1 MIRQLKAILLKITII
16 TMAVSIIGIP
26 SFYHHCLMHGDHNW
40 KTGFAPD
47 AHTHC
52 ICCEDV
58 EGEHVH
64 GCSEASSPC
73 CDNAQHHKCKN
84 AQHHKDE
91 TAITHSVCCNIE
103 MISLQVVAT
112 EYFSKPQLKQLL
124 NLISCFDLP
133 SQYISN
139 RIFPI
144 SNFSLPL
151 PYLDFSPPR
160 AAIFLFTQ
168 FLL

>member
-1 MIRQLKAILLKITII
+1 MIQQLKAILLKITII
-16 TMAVSIIGIP
+16 TMAVSVIGIP
-26 SFYHHCLMHGDHNW
+26 SFYHHCLLHGDHNW
-40 KTGFAPD
+40 KTGFVPN

-64 GCSEASSPC
+64 GCSESSSPC
-73 CDNAQHHKCKN
+73 CENAQHH
-84 AQHHKDE
+84 QDE
-91 TAITHSVCCNIE
+91 TTITHSVCCNIE
-103 MISLQVVAT
+103 MMSLQVIAT
-112 EYFSKPQLKQLL
+112 ESFPKQQLKQLL
-124 NLISCFDLP
+124 NLISCFDI
-133 SQYISN
+133 SYQYISN

-144 SNFSLPL
+144 SDFPLPL